1 MNTKWKTSALNC
13 TLINQANCMFI
24 CTLFPSS
31 FLKSEPG
38 RCPWRSHVGEAPAQT
53 RLSMNHTCSFC
64 LSPTRMEMQSNTSK
78 VNMKKR
84 ILVIIHIFVFSFDS
98 LHYFRVQ
105 QGILR
110 NQALLIQLEQICF
123 FPTKKNMN
131 CRVFFISC
139 IDTIAMSN
147 PVRAKLARDY
157 RWLKAS
163 CLPGAEHS
171 QGLTVHVGPPVSST
185 DHFS

>member
-1 MNTKWKTSALNC
+1 MKNLSIKLYTDQSSQLHVHLHSVSK
-13 TLINQANCMFI
+13 F
-24 CTLFPSS
+24 FPEVRTRQMS
-31 FLKSEPG
+31 LKEPCG
-38 RCPWRSHVGEAPAQT
+38 RSPRSDEAVYESHMQ
-53 RLSMNHTCSFC
+53 LC